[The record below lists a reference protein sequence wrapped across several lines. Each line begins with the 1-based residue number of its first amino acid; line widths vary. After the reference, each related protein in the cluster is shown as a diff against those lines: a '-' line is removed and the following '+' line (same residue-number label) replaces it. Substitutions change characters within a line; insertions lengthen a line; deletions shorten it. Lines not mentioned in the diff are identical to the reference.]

1 LTPLGSQQYVCPS
14 PKCPRAWHPDDSVDS
29 EWIRGVDRMPGM
41 TAVQETKLPGVGVRH
56 EFVTADGSAVAVIV
70 HYDGRRE
77 IVTYD
82 SADPDAC
89 HSLINLN
96 ANDTQTLAEL
106 LGVSHVTERVD
117 SVRQSI
123 EHLALDW
130 LELPVTSSVAGMTI
144 GSGEF
149 RSRTGASI
157 VAVMRNDTPI
167 PAPEAGFVL
176 EAGDILVAV
185 GDPEGLTSLRNLLA
199 A

>member
-1 LTPLGSQQYVCPS
+1 MT
-14 PKCPRAWHPDDSVDS
+14 
-29 EWIRGVDRMPGM
+29 GM
-41 TAVQETKLPGVGVRH
+41 SAVRETRLPGVGVRH
-56 EFVTADGSAVAVIV
+56 EFETEAGSAVAVIV
-70 HYDGRRE
+70 HFDGRRE

-89 HSLINLN
+89 HSLINLS

-106 LGVSHVTERVD
+106 LGVSHVTETCE

-123 EHLALDW
+123 EHLALEW
-130 LELPVTSSVAGMTI
+130 VELPVTSSVAGMSI

-167 PAPEAGFVL
+167 PAPEAGFIL

-185 GDPEGLTSLRNLLA
+185 GDPDGLTSLRTLLA